1 MKWAHALLGLALAA
15 APWTASAQENIT
27 TTTTIEAPAELSSN
41 AAVREVYQAL
51 FFDSGI
57 FDMMAEQFL
66 PEYRQHA
73 MSSSYYRQARGER
86 RAALDRVIEDTPRLM
101 REEIM
106 AETFIMADNVSERA
120 AQLLSPQEMVLLAE
134 FLRDPNWR
142 PFMHRMA
149 QRGATKDEGAS
160 EADDPSP
167 EEQDQMNA
175 YAEERFSE
183 RMMENGSAF
192 LDLLVGE
199 MQAAS
204 PRLQP
209 RIQRRIAVEICA
221 ALDDRCPRELRDQIR
236 AL

>member
-15 APWTASAQENIT
+15 APWTAVAQENAT
-27 TTTTIEAPAELSSN
+27 ATVEAPAELSSN

-66 PEYRQHA
+66 PQYRQHA
-73 MSSSYYRQARGER
+73 TSSSYYRQARGER
-86 RAALDRVIEDTPRLM
+86 REALDRVIEDTPRLM

-106 AETFIMADNVSERA
+106 AETFVMADNVSERA

-149 QRGATKDEGAS
+149 QRGAKDEGAS
-160 EADDPSP
+160 ESDDPSP